1 MNGVTLEKLV
11 KDEEDMISNASS
23 YDALLDVEEKQKAM
37 LTLDKAQ
44 KLEHE
49 ERRMLLEE
57 SKLRLE
63 SDKLEQQK
71 MLEESKF
78 QLEYDKLDYQKK
90 KDKKDNIVKIVV
102 AGVAAV
108 PGIMLGVV
116 KLIQI
121 HIQRKAIRE
130 AYAIDEVTAGL
141 SSKTARN
148 LQTDLTNPK
157 I

>member
-1 MNGVTLEKLV
+1 MNDATLKKLV
-11 KDEEDMISNASS
+11 KDEEEMISNASS
-23 YDALLDVEEKQKAM
+23 YDALMDVEEKQKTM
-37 LTLDKAQ
+37 LTMEKAQ

-57 SKLRLE
+57 SKV
-63 SDKLEQQK
+63 KLEV
-71 MLEESKF
+71 
-78 QLEYDKLDYQKK
+78 DKIDYQKK
-90 KDKKDNIVKIVV
+90 RDKKDNVVKIVV
-102 AGVAAV
+102 ASVAAV
-108 PGIMLGVV
+108 PGIMLGIV

-130 AYAIDEVTAGL
+130 AYVIDGVTAGL

-148 LQTDLTNPK
+148 VQTDLTNPK